1 VEKTNQKDIRKGEA
15 FMNTKVHRSAFTLIE
30 VLIVVIIMALLAA
43 TIIPQFS
50 SSTTDA
56 KKSALNFNLHTMRSQ
71 IDVYKVHHNGTA
83 PKQST
88 FADQMTKKT
97 DIDGTVNAATG
108 KYGPYFQGV
117 VPQNPYNN
125 SNAIFKYTA
134 SPTGTPPT
142 GSGDSGASGWQYDEA
157 DGSFYPN
164 HTGYD
169 YANQTQP

>member
-1 VEKTNQKDIRKGEA
+1 
-15 FMNTKVHRSAFTLIE
+15 MNAKVHRSAFTLIE

-43 TIIPQFS
+43 TIIPQFA
-50 SSTTDA
+50 SSTSDA

-71 IDVYKVHHNGTA
+71 IGMYIVNHNGTA

-97 DIDGTVNAATG
+97 NIDGTVNTASG
-108 KYGPYFQGV
+108 IYGPYFQGLI
-117 VPQNPYNN
+117 PTNPYNN
-125 SNAIFKYTA
+125 SNALVKYTA

-142 GSGDSGASGWQYDEA
+142 GSADSGASGWQYDET
-157 DGSFYPN
+157 DGSFYPD

-169 YANQTQP
+169 YANQLQP

>member
-1 VEKTNQKDIRKGEA
+1 MNANGRKTG
-15 FMNTKVHRSAFTLIE
+15 FTLIE
-30 VLIVVIIMALLAA
+30 VLIVVVIMALLAA

-50 SSTTDA
+50 SSTSDA

-71 IDVYKVHHNGTA
+71 IGLYAVNHSNSA
-83 PKQST
+83 PTLAKFS
-88 FADQMTKKT
+88 DQLTKKT
-97 DIDGTVNAATG
+97 NLDGSVNTASG
-108 KYGPYFQGV
+108 LYGPYITGP

-125 SNAIFKYTA
+125 SNAVASYTA

-142 GSGDSGASGWQYDEA
+142 GSADSGASGWQYDQT

>member
-1 VEKTNQKDIRKGEA
+1 
-15 FMNTKVHRSAFTLIE
+15 MNAKVHRSAFTLIE

-71 IDVYKVHHNGTA
+71 IEMFKVHHNGTP

-97 DIDGTVNAATG
+97 NVDGTVNATSG
-108 KYGPYFQGV
+108 LYGPYFQGL
-117 VPQNPYNN
+117 VPANPYNN
-125 SNAIFKYTA
+125 NNALAKYTA
-134 SPTGTPPT
+134 APTGTPPT
-142 GSGDSGASGWQYDEA
+142 GSADSGASGWQYDES

-169 YANQTQP
+169 YANQVQP